1 MVTYSSIFK
10 NNLLYLFIFGST
22 GSSRLC
28 GLPLVEASRGHS
40 QVWVCGHLIF
50 LSSIYF
56 CILACAGLPWRA
68 GFSLVSGT
76 GFPLWWLLFLRSS
89 GPVGLQQME
98 VQRPCCSVASSQA
111 SDRALVPL
119 IGGQILTPGT
129 TGDALG
135 SPYGGFSGCGAPAL
149 SSHGSRAQ
157 LPPGTWDLPA
167 PGTHLVSRALAG
179 RFFITKPLGSYIP
192 VFLKII

>member
-1 MVTYSSIFK
+1 MGVW
-10 NNLLYLFIFGST
+10 
-22 GSSRLC
+22 
-28 GLPLVEASRGHS
+28 ASHF
-40 QVWVCGHLIF
+40 F

-56 CILACAGLPWRA
+56 CILACAGLPWRV

-76 GFPLWWLLFLRSS
+76 GFPLRWLLFLRSS

-98 VQRPCCSVASSQA
+98 VQRACCSVASSQA

-119 IGGQILTPGT
+119 VGGRILTPGT
-129 TGDALG
+129 TGDTLG
-135 SPYGGFSGCGAPAL
+135 SSRGGFSGCGAPAL

-167 PGTHLVSRALAG
+167 PGTRPVSRALAG
-179 RFFITKPLGSYIP
+179 GFFITKPLGSCIP
-192 VFLKII
+192 VFLKIISNCSP